1 MEKNKTLFSF
11 HTSRTVYI
19 FGILLILFL
28 SYGLN
33 YLTSGKISYLDILV
47 QYKGYIGLV
56 SMIAYLPLLYFV
68 YKLIKPT
75 ELISGD
81 KEYLYIKT
89 SSGRKKLEWDDIQSC
104 HYDDYTFWDETIKSK
119 RNTKKLYVYA
129 VDEYV
134 VNVKNINK
142 SIKEVYQHIQRVNPN
157 IKLTFQHR

>member
-89 SSGRKKLEWDDIQSC
+89 SFGRKKFC
-104 HYDDYTFWDETIKSK
+104 
-119 RNTKKLYVYA
+119 
-129 VDEYV
+129 
-134 VNVKNINK
+134 
-142 SIKEVYQHIQRVNPN
+142 
-157 IKLTFQHR
+157 